1 MEFLPNQANHNSKSK
16 KLPLRLI
23 LVVPFVLQIFAA
35 VGLTGYLSL
44 RNGRQA
50 VNQLATKLSEEV
62 SSRINQHLDNYLD
75 TARHLAQIN
84 GDAIDLGLLEIQN
97 QEKMGHYFWKQVH
110 LYNVG
115 YISFGTPTNEF
126 TGAGYY
132 IDPNK
137 IIVNATSPKKQNNR
151 DNYLYE
157 TDSEGNR
164 TKLADIFKN
173 YEFEKEPWYAQ
184 TVQAG
189 KPMWSPVYQWEIA
202 PFPLAISANRPV
214 YDKNN
219 NLIGVIGIDQRL
231 TQIRDFLRQLKVSSE
246 GKTFI
251 LERNGLLVATSSQE
265 EPFKITDGKPK
276 RLLVINSNDIL
287 IQSTA
292 KYLQQHF
299 ANFNQIK
306 NTQHLEFIHDGQRQ
320 FVQVTPWRDDWGLD
334 WLVVVA
340 VPESDFMAQINA
352 NTRTTIMLCLGALV
366 LATILGIYTSRWIA
380 RPILVLNTASEAI
393 ASGKLNQQVS
403 ESNVN
408 ELGMLAQS
416 FNRMAQQLRDSFT
429 ALETTN
435 QQLEKTNLELETR
448 VEERTQ
454 QLQTAKEVADNANRA
469 KSEFL
474 ANMSHELRTPLNGIL
489 GYSQILRRSEPLTD
503 SGNKGVE
510 IIHQCASHLLTL
522 INDILDLSKIEAR
535 KMELHPIDFH
545 FLSFLEGVAEICR
558 VRAEQKGIAFIY
570 QPDARL
576 PIGLRADEK
585 RLRQVLINL
594 LGNAI
599 KFTDSGGVTFKI
611 DVIDPSPN
619 FSPERREDLDEKR
632 NFKLRFEI
640 KDTGVG
646 MSPEQLEKIFLPFEQ
661 VGDTKKQSE
670 GTGLGLAISLKI
682 ISLMSSKIEVES
694 TPSKGSTFWFDVE
707 LPEAPNW
714 AETSRVAPQGRIVGY
729 KGEKQKILVVDDKWE
744 NRSVIVNLLQP
755 IGFYLAEAANGQ
767 EGLEKSNQLAPDLI
781 ITDLVMPVMH
791 GFDLIKNLRS
801 DETLNNIIII
811 ASSASVFEIDQY
823 KSLDAGANAFL
834 PKPVQIEALLEL
846 IGKHLLIE
854 WVYQDVTDTKKTQ
867 TQTQSDTIILPSEE
881 ILINLYNIAK
891 QGDVY
896 KIIDE
901 ANQLKQIDENLAPFA
916 QKIIVLAENF
926 QIKPLWEYI
935 GKFI

>member
-1 MEFLPNQANHNSKSK
+1 MESLPNRANNRSKSK

-23 LVVPFVLQIFAA
+23 LVVPFILQIFAA

-44 RNGRQA
+44 RNGQKA
-50 VNQLATKLSEEV
+50 VNELATRLSGEV

-75 TARHLAQIN
+75 TARHLAKIN
-84 GDAIDLGLLEIQN
+84 GDAMDLGLLEPQN
-97 QEKMGHYFWKQVH
+97 QEKMGHYFWKQVN

-115 YISFGTPTNEF
+115 YVSFGTPTYEF

-132 IDPNK
+132 LDPTK
-137 IIVNATSPKKQNNR
+137 PVISSISPKEQGNR
-151 DNYLYE
+151 DLNVYE
-157 TDSEGNR
+157 TNSNGNR
-164 TKLADIFKN
+164 IKVFDIYKN
-173 YEFEKEPWYAQ
+173 YEFDKEAWFAQ

-189 KPMWSPVYQWEIA
+189 KPMWSPVYQWETT
-202 PFPLAISANRPV
+202 PFPLAVSANRPV

-219 NLIGVIGIDQRL
+219 NLIGVMNVDQRL
-231 TQIRDFLRQLKVSSE
+231 TQIRDFLRQVKVSLS
-246 GKTFI
+246 GKSFI
-251 LERNGLLVATSSQE
+251 LESSGLLIASSSQE
-265 EPFKITDGKPK
+265 EPFKIIEGKPK
-276 RLLVINSNDIL
+276 RLLATDSSDKL

-292 KYLQQHF
+292 KYLQQNF
-299 ANFNQIK
+299 GNFNKIK
-306 NTQHLEFIHDGQRQ
+306 DAQNLEFMQNGQRQ
-320 FVQVTPWRDDWGLD
+320 FVQVTPWRDEWGLD

-380 RPILVLNTASEAI
+380 RPILVLNQASEAI
-393 ASGKLNQQVS
+393 ASGKLDQQVL

-408 ELGMLAQS
+408 ELGMLGQS
-416 FNRMAQQLRDSFT
+416 FNRMAQQLRDSF
-429 ALETTN
+429 AV
-435 QQLEKTNLELETR
+435 LETR

-454 QLQTAKEVADNANRA
+454 QLQAAKEVADNANKA

-503 SGNKGVE
+503 SGSKGVE

-535 KMELHPIDFH
+535 KMELHPVDFH
-545 FLSFLEGVAEICR
+545 FLSFLEGVSEICR

-570 QPDARL
+570 QPDAQL
-576 PIGLRADEK
+576 PSGLRADEK

-599 KFTDSGGVTFKI
+599 KFTDTGGVTFKI
-611 DVIDPSPN
+611 DVINQSPASKGLTK
-619 FSPERREDLDEKR
+619 F
-632 NFKLRFEI
+632 RFEI

-646 MSPEQLEKIFLPFEQ
+646 MTPEQLEKIFLPFEQ

-682 ISLMSSKIEVES
+682 ISLMNSKIEVES
-694 TPSKGSTFWFDVE
+694 TPSQGSTFWFEVE

-714 AETSRVAPQGRIVGY
+714 AESNRVAPQGRIIGY

-755 IGFYLAEAANGQ
+755 IGFEVAEADNGK
-767 EGLEKSNQLAPDLI
+767 EGLEKAFSLAPDLI

-791 GFDLIKNLRS
+791 GFDLIQ
-801 DETLNNIIII
+801 NIRQSEDFANVIII

-834 PKPVQIEALLEL
+834 PKPVQIETLLEL
-846 IGKHLLIE
+846 IGKYLLIE
-854 WVYQDVTDTKKTQ
+854 WVYQDTNDNKKSLNQ
-867 TQTQSDTIILPSEE
+867 PIQSDTIILPSEE
-881 ILINLYNIAK
+881 ILTNLYNIAK

-901 ANQLKQIDENLAPFA
+901 ANQLKETDVNLAPFA

-935 GKFI
+935 GGFINQ

>member
-1 MEFLPNQANHNSKSK
+1 MEFLPNQANQRSKSK

-44 RNGRQA
+44 RNGQRA
-50 VNQLATKLSEEV
+50 VNELATRLSGEV
-62 SSRINQHLDNYLD
+62 SSRINQHLDNYLK

-84 GDAIDLGLLEIQN
+84 GDAIDLGLLETQD
-97 QEKMGHYFWKQVH
+97 QQKMAHYFWKQMR
-110 LYNVG
+110 LYDIG
-115 YISFGTPTNEF
+115 YISFGTLTNEF

-132 IDPNK
+132 LDPNK
-137 IIVNATSPKKQNNR
+137 IVVSYASPKKQGNR
-151 DNYLYE
+151 DFYAYE
-157 TDSEGNR
+157 TDSYGNR
-164 TKLADIFKN
+164 TKLFDIFKN
-173 YEFEKEPWYAQ
+173 YQFEKEPWYAQ
-184 TVQAG
+184 TTKAG
-189 KPMWSPVYQWEIA
+189 KSIWSSVYQWEIT
-202 PFPLAISANRPV
+202 PFPLAVSANRPV

-231 TQIRDFLRQLKVSSE
+231 TQIRDFLRQVKVSLS
-246 GKTFI
+246 GKSFI
-251 LERNGLLVATSSQE
+251 LESNGLLIASSSQE
-265 EPFKITDGKPK
+265 EPFKIIEGKPK
-276 RLLVINSNDIL
+276 RLLATDSSDKL

-292 KYLQQHF
+292 KYLQHNF
-299 ANFNQIK
+299 GNFNKIK
-306 NTQHLEFIHDGQRQ
+306 DAQNLEFRENGERQ
-320 FVQVTPWRDDWGLD
+320 FVQVTPWRDEWGLD
-334 WLVVVA
+334 WLVVVV

-352 NTRTTIMLCLGALV
+352 NTRTTIMLCFGALV

-380 RPILVLNTASEAI
+380 HPILALNQASEAI
-393 ASGKLNQQVS
+393 ASGKIDQQVS
-403 ESNVN
+403 ESTNVN

-416 FNRMAQQLRDSFT
+416 FNRMAQQLRDSF
-429 ALETTN
+429 AV
-435 QQLEKTNLELETR
+435 LETR

-454 QLQTAKEVADNANRA
+454 QLQASKEVADNANKA

-489 GYSQILRRSEPLTD
+489 GYAQILRRSEPLTD
-503 SGNKGVE
+503 SANKGVE

-535 KMELHPIDFH
+535 KLELYPVDFH
-545 FLSFLEGVAEICR
+545 FLSFLEGVSEICR

-570 QPDARL
+570 QPDAQL

-599 KFTDSGGVTFKI
+599 KFTDTGGVTFKI
-611 DVIDPSPN
+611 DVINQELASK
-619 FSPERREDLDEKR
+619 ELT
-632 NFKLRFEI
+632 KLRFEI

-646 MSPEQLEKIFLPFEQ
+646 MTSEQLEKIFLPFEQ

-682 ISLMSSKIEVES
+682 ISLMNSKIEVES
-694 TPSKGSTFWFDVE
+694 TPSQGSTFWFEVE
-707 LPEAPNW
+707 LPEAPDW
-714 AETSRVAPQGRIVGY
+714 SETLRMVPQGRIIGY
-729 KGEKQKILVVDDKWE
+729 QGEKQKILVVDDKWE

-755 IGFYLAEAANGQ
+755 IGFEVAEADNGK
-767 EGLEKSNQLAPDLI
+767 EGLEKAFSLAPNLV

-801 DETLNNIIII
+801 DDNFKDITII

-834 PKPVQIEALLEL
+834 PKPVQIETLLEL
-846 IGKHLLIE
+846 IGKHLSIE
-854 WVYQDVTDTKKTQ
+854 WVYQDTNYNKKSLNQ
-867 TQTQSDTIILPSEE
+867 QIQSDTIILPSEE
-881 ILINLYNIAK
+881 ILTNLYNIAK

-901 ANQLKQIDENLAPFA
+901 ANKLKQADENLAPFA

-935 GKFI
+935 SRFINQ